1 MRELSLYI
9 HIPFCIRKCYYCDF
23 LSAAHSDEE
32 KERYTDALVKEI
44 DCYKKS
50 ILKNVRLRTV
60 FIGGGTPT
68 CLSAKSL
75 EQIGSK
81 IQELIDENTEFTI
94 EANPGTITLEKVQTL
109 KKIGINRVSLGL
121 QSAQNEELKA
131 LGRIHTYE
139 EFLESYEMLR
149 NNGFSNINIDL
160 MSDIP
165 NQTLKSYED
174 TLQKVIGLNPEHIS
188 AYSLIIE
195 EGTKFYQMEQ
205 EGTLH
210 IADEDTD
217 RQMYHIT
224 KEMLKSAG
232 YQRYEISNYSKNN
245 RQCQHN
251 TVYWSPYYLSEKVNG
266 DYLGVG
272 LGASSYVNGIRFSNT
287 ADLKK
292 YTDGI
297 YSDLDIKSISKQDL
311 WKESLNLRK
320 DIHILTEK
328 EKMEEFMFLGLRL
341 CSGIS
346 TEIFEKVFGKNIR
359 TIYGNVIDKFLHDKL
374 LAENTNSGKI
384 YLTDNG
390 IDVSNYVLSEFLID

>member
-131 LGRIHTYE
+131 L
-139 EFLESYEMLR
+139 
-149 NNGFSNINIDL
+149 
-160 MSDIP
+160 
-165 NQTLKSYED
+165 
-174 TLQKVIGLNPEHIS
+174 
-188 AYSLIIE
+188 
-195 EGTKFYQMEQ
+195 
-205 EGTLH
+205 
-210 IADEDTD
+210 
-217 RQMYHIT
+217 
-224 KEMLKSAG
+224 
-232 YQRYEISNYSKNN
+232 
-245 RQCQHN
+245 
-251 TVYWSPYYLSEKVNG
+251 
-266 DYLGVG
+266 
-272 LGASSYVNGIRFSNT
+272 
-287 ADLKK
+287 
-292 YTDGI
+292 
-297 YSDLDIKSISKQDL
+297 
-311 WKESLNLRK
+311 
-320 DIHILTEK
+320 
-328 EKMEEFMFLGLRL
+328 
-341 CSGIS
+341 
-346 TEIFEKVFGKNIR
+346 
-359 TIYGNVIDKFLHDKL
+359 
-374 LAENTNSGKI
+374 
-384 YLTDNG
+384 
-390 IDVSNYVLSEFLID
+390 